1 MIILNKNVI
10 GKIKDEYGGKIIAE
24 FVGLKSTMY
33 AILTVDGKKSTTT
46 KGVNVALVFP
56 EFKDILFDKKVVRHK
71 MRRMEAK
78 LHEIGTYEVEKTPL
92 SCFDDERFILND
104 GINTLAYGHKD
115 IPDLRKNQQQ

>member
-1 MIILNKNVI
+1 
-10 GKIKDEYGGKIIAE
+10 
-24 FVGLKSTMY
+24 MY

-56 EFKDILFDKKVVRHK
+56 EFKDVLFDKKVVMHK

-78 LHEIGTYEVEKTPL
+78 LHEIGTYEVEKTPV
-92 SCFDDERFILND
+92 SCFDDKRFILND
-104 GINTLAYGHKD
+104 GINNLAYGHKD